1 MVIAFPGI
9 RIILVS
15 ELGCESLLR
24 GCKHELLYADNRSL
38 IAIIDW
44 SSGLRSIFL
53 TTCRYDGLYRMSERK
68 VDSNMKSSVA
78 LYVVLGVNF
87 VNPGTI
93 IGMISERA
101 VVTFLYPVFILMF
114 IMRAKFSQTLFI

>member
-9 RIILVS
+9 RTIRVP
-15 ELGCESLLR
+15 ELGCESSLR
-24 GCKHELLYADNRSL
+24 GCKHELLNADNRSL
-38 IAIIDW
+38 IAVIDRF
-44 SSGLRSIFL
+44 SGLRSIFL

-87 VNPGTI
+87 ATPLTI
-93 IGMISERA
+93 IGIISERA
-101 VVTFLYPVFILMF
+101 MVVFSIL
-114 IMRAKFSQTLFI
+114 SLHTDVYYGG